1 MKVSYRV
8 DTFKDFN
15 GDLRHFVIAAVSLP
29 TTALVEEFD
38 NDDEY
43 AFEADYTE
51 DCSKVLLLGFS
62 ACQSSDIFDEEIG
75 KKIALGKA
83 LKERKYA
90 LYATNKG
97 LINSGMVEALLDQEV
112 KFFKKDPGYYLK
124 SYREAQKRHQ
134 DQLNLKMYEESLEGD
149 EIAAYN
155 FLRYGETSDVN
166 KMFEM
171 LCTKKV

>member
-38 NDDEY
+38 KDDEY
-43 AFEADYTE
+43 AFEAEYTE

-62 ACQSSDIFDEEIG
+62 ACQSSDAFDEEIG

-83 LKERKYA
+83 LKGRKYA

-97 LINSGMVEALLDQEV
+97 LINSGMVESLLDQEV

-124 SYREAQKRHQ
+124 SYRDAENRYKKNTAKYAILNEMSDEDRMVLSWLKRTNKKWMENVF
-134 DQLNLKMYEESLEGD
+134 NLANIVL
-149 EIAAYN
+149 
-155 FLRYGETSDVN
+155 
-166 KMFEM
+166 
-171 LCTKKV
+171 

>member
-15 GDLRHFVIAAVSLP
+15 GDLRYFVIAAVSLP

-38 NDDEY
+38 KDDEY
-43 AFEADYTE
+43 AFEAEYTE

-62 ACQSSDIFDEEIG
+62 ACQSSDVFNEEIG

-97 LINSGMVEALLDQEV
+97 LINSGMVESLLDQEV

-124 SYREAQKRHQ
+124 SYRDAENRYKKNTAKCAILNEMSDEDRMVLSWLKRTNKKWMEKVF
-134 DQLNLKMYEESLEGD
+134 NLAN
-149 EIAAYN
+149 IA
-155 FLRYGETSDVN
+155 L
-166 KMFEM
+166 
-171 LCTKKV
+171 